1 MLIVE
6 RILHY
11 HAQIVDLINRTV
23 KETANGMKMNGD
35 FLNAFQNVFHIRN
48 IYTHPNYVY
57 LNQKF

>member
-48 IYTHPNYVY
+48 IYTHSNYV
-57 LNQKF
+57 